1 MTVHVTIALDEAV
14 KAKLDALADV
24 RQATID
30 DIVAMAVL
38 DMAVEDEAVP
48 FMSAEEEAAFH
59 AAGSL
64 SLPTASYTL
73 GVDVDRFCAI
83 LATTNPDLAA
93 RFRTHRAAPA
103 P

>member
-14 KAKLDALADV
+14 KAKLDALADA
-24 RQATID
+24 RQAPID

-59 AAGSL
+59 AAVDEGLRSL
-64 SLPTASYTL
+64 DAGGGIPHEVVIAELRA
-73 GVDVDRFCAI
+73 RQ
-83 LATTNPDLAA
+83 AA
-93 RFRTHRAAPA
+93 RTQR
-103 P
+103 

>member
-48 FMSAEEEAAFH
+48 FMSAEEKAAFH
-59 AAGSL
+59 AAVDEGLRSL
-64 SLPTASYTL
+64 DAGGGIPHEVVVAELRA
-73 GVDVDRFCAI
+73 RQ
-83 LATTNPDLAA
+83 AA
-93 RFRTHRAAPA
+93 RTQR
-103 P
+103 

>member
-59 AAGSL
+59 AAVDEGLRSL
-64 SLPTASYTL
+64 DAGGGIPHEVVVAELRA
-73 GVDVDRFCAI
+73 RQ
-83 LATTNPDLAA
+83 AA
-93 RFRTHRAAPA
+93 RTQR
-103 P
+103 